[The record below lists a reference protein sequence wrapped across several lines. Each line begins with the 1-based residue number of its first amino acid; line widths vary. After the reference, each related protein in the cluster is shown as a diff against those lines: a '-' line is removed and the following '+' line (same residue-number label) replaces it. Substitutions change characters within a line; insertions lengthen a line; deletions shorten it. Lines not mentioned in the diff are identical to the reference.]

1 MVEYLIELRMA
12 EKNLPITARMEELIA
27 DCTKEANHTVVSRKN
42 KRTFSIKERIDEY
55 TLIIKLQGQGIS
67 NPTRT
72 MSTLTRAVCQNEEL
86 YSYVKN
92 HIVNG
97 MIFNM
102 TLLSQQNSQII
113 HIPDTEIISEV
124 VAMFFKNDFLPKEKE
139 LAESFSNKIRALV
152 IEYKNEQMN
161 L

>member
-1 MVEYLIELRMA
+1 
-12 EKNLPITARMEELIA
+12 
-27 DCTKEANHTVVSRKN
+27 
-42 KRTFSIKERIDEY
+42 
-55 TLIIKLQGQGIS
+55 
-67 NPTRT
+67 
-72 MSTLTRAVCQNEEL
+72 MSTLTRAVCRNEEL
-86 YSYVKN
+86 YSYVKK

-152 IEYKNEQMN
+152 IEYKNKQMN